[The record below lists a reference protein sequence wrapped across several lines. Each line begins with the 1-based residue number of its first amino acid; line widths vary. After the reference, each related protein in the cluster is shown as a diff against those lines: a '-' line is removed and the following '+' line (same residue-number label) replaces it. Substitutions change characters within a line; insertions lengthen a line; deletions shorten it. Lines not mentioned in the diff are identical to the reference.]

1 MDFPLDL
8 SSRLENRIENELL
21 SDDSDELPLP
31 GVGRRAASITMS
43 FDSDAGSLRQS
54 SLSRHTSPTL
64 RGHETDVHV
73 PDQLAVDA
81 SLLNRELLDAS
92 DSHIDKHADIPSLS
106 AGSLSASQ
114 AQPDDASTSVAEAP
128 SPKAE
133 SMHDDSS
140 SDGLEFDSPSAVRS
154 HSRGGSYSEVSTE
167 LPPIRSASRASA
179 RTSRSPTPVAR
190 ESADASRHS
199 AAETTR
205 TSVSGRASAG
215 HESLAQAAMPEQSGA
230 DDITAG
236 LNSLNLLTVPW
247 GNRSL
252 PLGGGDMSTGTHVDT
267 NRLLVYQ
274 HKLNETLTLENEL
287 LKARIDELVQII
299 QQNEQ
304 SRDQSREQS
313 RVDAAGAPASL
324 VHDLDE
330 ARAAVLQLQR
340 VVAEQNE
347 KLDAYAAKEEDARPR
362 ESDANAPECS
372 IIHQTVDILQE
383 NHEQL
388 LHDKPEIAPH
398 SDMDNYVE
406 SLHTALNHAH
416 GVINT
421 MRPYVPTE
429 SVSQVAE
436 AGALPS
442 PSPSS
447 GLQRMQV
454 DIQALTDDV
463 HAARTDLDSAMRE
476 LHSTAEAKEEVE
488 LRLADTL
495 AAMEEV
501 RSRLHSKAH
510 SLRSVRDQYTETS
523 LAHSMS
529 RSSRGEMVQLER
541 ALSEAQRELEQARR
555 EHHEILQQRASLE
568 TQLGRALGRFEDAQ
582 AEAAQARRSH
592 TACEAQIDAQLLKI
606 ESLHQSLA
614 RRNSDIR
621 RIDGEKAQMW
631 SERAQIMEQLE
642 HFERH
647 LRAVR
652 EETEQYGRNLEE
664 LRAERERLVYE
675 RSEHASYEL
684 QVLSL
689 LKPQLQYMRAAVARG
704 EHAQSA
710 LVFQKR
716 YLTRALASREW
727 LCGRLCEKLERLA
740 PVLAKYGGPSKPV
753 QRAMRLRSV
762 ATAVVAAYRIFHLTQ
777 SAREFRLLHA
787 RAVEARNDFL

>member
-1 MDFPLDL
+1 MDFQLDL

-21 SDDSDELPLP
+21 SDDSDELPIP
-31 GVGRRAASITMS
+31 GVGRRAASVTMS

-64 RGHETDVHV
+64 REHETDVHV
-73 PDQLAVDA
+73 PDQLAVDT
-81 SLLNRELLDAS
+81 SLLNRELLNAS

-106 AGSLSASQ
+106 VDSLSASQ
-114 AQPDDASTSVAEAP
+114 AQPDDGSTSAVDAP
-128 SPKAE
+128 TPKTE
-133 SMHDDSS
+133 SVHDDSS

-154 HSRGGSYSEVSTE
+154 HSRGGSHSEVSTE
-167 LPPIRSASRASA
+167 LPPLRSASRASA
-179 RTSRSPTPVAR
+179 RSSRSPTPVAR
-190 ESADASRHS
+190 DSTDASRHS
-199 AAETTR
+199 AADTTR

-215 HESLAQAAMPEQSGA
+215 HESLDHAPMPERINA
-230 DDITAG
+230 DDVTAS
-236 LNSLNLLTVPW
+236 LNSLNLLTAPW

-252 PLGGGDMSTGTHVDT
+252 PLGGGDMSTGSHVDT

-299 QQNEQ
+299 QHN
-304 SRDQSREQS
+304 DQSCEKS
-313 RVDAAGAPASL
+313 RVNAANAPASL

-330 ARAAVLQLQR
+330 ARATVLQLQR
-340 VVAEQNE
+340 VVAEQSE

-362 ESDANAPECS
+362 ESDDNAPECS

-421 MRPYVPTE
+421 MRPYVPTA

-436 AGALPS
+436 AGPLPS
-442 PSPSS
+442 PSC
-447 GLQRMQV
+447 GLQRMQI

-463 HAARTDLDSAMRE
+463 HAARTDLDSALRE
-476 LHSTAEAKEEVE
+476 LHSTAEAKEQVE

-501 RSRLHSKAH
+501 RSRLHRKAH

-541 ALSEAQRELEQARR
+541 ALSEAQRDLEQARR

-568 TQLGRALGRFEDAQ
+568 TQLGRALGRYEDAQ
-582 AEAAQARRSH
+582 AEAEQARRSH

-614 RRNSDIR
+614 RRNSEIR

-631 SERAQIMEQLE
+631 SERVQIMEQLE

-652 EETEQYGRNLEE
+652 EETEQYGHDLEE
-664 LRAERERLVYE
+664 LRAERERLIWE

-684 QVLSL
+684 QVLSM

-704 EHAQSA
+704 EHAQTA

-740 PVLAKYGGPSKPV
+740 PVLAKYGGSSKPIH
-753 QRAMRLRSV
+753 RTMRLRSV
-762 ATAVVAAYRIFHLTQ
+762 AMAVVAAYRIFNMTQ
-777 SAREFRLLHA
+777 NAREFRLLHA
-787 RAVEARNDFL
+787 RAAEAKNDFL